1 MLATTTAVLATAL
14 AIGGVAVVAHVLA
27 LPLWGLVVG
36 VLVAAVVSGV
46 LAHVATR
53 ASVKP
58 PLDRVSQMAEG
69 VRQIAQGT
77 RERLPEVG
85 DGDSGGLGSAINAMV
100 ERLQGEVEGQESR
113 VRLLSS
119 LVERSP
125 NGVLLC
131 GGDGRIR
138 MMNAA
143 FREMMPP
150 RAEPVGRR
158 PIEVL
163 SVPEVQELV
172 ELAAAGEVEDE
183 VRVVPGERHLVLRP
197 IVTEGGELGILAQDL
212 TRWRAAERARTDFV
226 ANVSHELR
234 TPMAA
239 ILGYADTLAQDL
251 EQLPEE
257 DRPLV
262 EAIARNSRRLRDTF
276 EGLMHLAKV
285 EARSGNLTR
294 EPLRLQPL
302 LVEAVVPAVDAAA
315 RKGIGFE
322 LDCPD
327 EAVALTNAEALDVIV
342 SNLANNAVK
351 YTPAGGTVR
360 VVVRQGDTDV
370 RIDVVDTGIG
380 IDSAH
385 HERVFERFFRVDE
398 GRVRE
403 VGGTGLGLAMVKHL
417 ALATGAR
424 LSLTSTPGR
433 GSAFTVH
440 LPAGT
445 LGAE

>member
-14 AIGGVAVVAHVLA
+14 ATGGVAVVAHLA
-27 LPLWGLVVG
+27 QAPLWVLVVG
-36 VLVAAVVSGV
+36 VLVAAGISGV
-46 LAHVATR
+46 VAHLATR
-53 ASVKP
+53 ATVKP
-58 PLDRVSQMAEG
+58 PLDRVTQVARG
-69 VRQIAQGT
+69 VRQIADGD

-85 DGDSGGLGSAINAMV
+85 DGATGGLASAVNAVV
-100 ERLQGEVEGQESR
+100 ERLQGEVASQRGR

-131 GGDGRIR
+131 GENGRIQ

-150 RAEPVGRR
+150 RGEPIGRR
-158 PIEVL
+158 PVEVL
-163 SVPEVQELV
+163 GVPEVQELV
-172 ELAAAGEVEDE
+172 DLAAAGEVEDE
-183 VRVVPGERHLVLRP
+183 VRVVPGERHLILWP
-197 IVTEGGELGILAQDL
+197 ILTEGGELGILAQDL

-251 EQLPEE
+251 DQLPEV

-285 EARSGNLTR
+285 EARAGNLTR
-294 EPLRLQPL
+294 EPLRLEPL
-302 LVEAVVPAVDAAA
+302 LVEAVVPAVDAAS
-315 RKGIGFE
+315 RKDIDFE
-322 LDCPD
+322 LDCPE

-360 VVVRQGDTDV
+360 VVVGRSGSEV

-380 IDSAH
+380 IESAH

-424 LSLTSTPGR
+424 LSLTSTPGK
-433 GSAFTVH
+433 GSTFSVH
-440 LPAGT
+440 LPAGKVD
-445 LGAE
+445 A